1 MFIGLLTSIFN
12 ASNDT
17 NFVSLN
23 NQLCITQTTPIKLHP
38 NEQLAKKLLVQKRMS
53 EVVMFFM
60 IYLVEHMFLTFT
72 WF

>member
-38 NEQLAKKLLVQKRMS
+38 NE
-53 EVVMFFM
+53 
-60 IYLVEHMFLTFT
+60 
-72 WF
+72 